1 VSDTGRLI
9 PAAVEGA
16 THSYARF
23 GVAFGRRFFL
33 LLAIGLIW
41 LVPAFVDLRLGYAVL
56 AWDGLVLLAWV
67 ADLAKLPH
75 PSELRVTRSWHAPL
89 ALSVAC
95 DVELTLANRSGTPV
109 RAALLDG
116 VPHQLC
122 SEPPRVEIRAPA
134 RGQASASYTIRP
146 RERGDVNLGDTWV
159 RYQRPLGIAERWVKA
174 PLAQA
179 VRVYP
184 NLEEARRQAVYLVR
198 SRQTALERRRTRTR
212 GTGREFES
220 LREYREG
227 DEFRDICWTATA
239 RRGKL
244 VTRTYQVERSQT
256 IWIVVDSGRLMRAR
270 IGDLSKLDY
279 AANAALSLAQVAL
292 CTGDRVGLLAYGR
305 AVRHRVPAA
314 RGSAHL
320 RLLVEQL
327 ATVREES
334 PEADHLLAASRLLS
348 DQKRRCLVVWLT
360 DLAETA
366 MTPEVVDAAQ
376 MMPRHLVLFVAI
388 GQPDLAAMAA
398 REPANLAEMYQTAA
412 AQEMAHRRE
421 MLLARMRD
429 RGVLT
434 IEAESASL
442 SPTLVNA
449 YLSIK
454 ERNQI

>member
-1 VSDTGRLI
+1 MSEADSLR
-9 PAAVEGA
+9 PAAVEAA
-16 THSYARF
+16 TATSARF

-33 LLAIGLIW
+33 LLAIGFIW
-41 LVPAFVDLRLGYAVL
+41 LVPAFVNLRLGYAVL

-67 ADLAKLPH
+67 ADLARLPR
-75 PSELRVTRSWHAPL
+75 PSDLRVTRSWSAPL

-95 DVELTLANRSGTPV
+95 DVELVLTNLSGTPV
-109 RAALLDG
+109 GATLVDAIPR
-116 VPHQLC
+116 QLC
-122 SEPPRVEIRAPA
+122 TEPLRVEIRAPA
-134 RGQASASYTIRP
+134 HGQARASYSIRP
-146 RERGDVNLGDTWV
+146 LERGDVTVGDTWV
-159 RYQRPLGIAERWVKA
+159 RYQRSLGIAERWVKA
-174 PLAQA
+174 PLAQT

-198 SRQTALERRRTRTR
+198 SRQTALERRLTHTR

-270 IGDLSKLDY
+270 IGELSKLDY
-279 AANAALSLAQVAL
+279 AATAALSLAEVAL
-292 CTGDRVGLLAYGR
+292 YTGDRVGLLAYGR
-305 AVRHRVPAA
+305 TVRHRVPAA

-327 ATVREES
+327 ADVREEA
-334 PEADHLLAASRLLS
+334 PEADHLLAASRLLG

-366 MTPEVVDAAQ
+366 MTPEVVEAAQ

-388 GQPDLAAMAA
+388 GQPDLATMAG

-449 YLSIK
+449 YLAIK
-454 ERNQI
+454 ERNRI